1 MLDSLGKDYD
11 LFEQGQEDVF
21 TTEAKDIGPIH
32 KIRSVNDVAD
42 SDDLNPGLYFASR
55 GVGVHVFL

>member
-1 MLDSLGKDYD
+1 MTSFGAGKIMLDSLGKDYD

-32 KIRSVNDVAD
+32 KIR
-42 SDDLNPGLYFASR
+42 
-55 GVGVHVFL
+55 